1 MQTPT
6 VPASGTSVPKV
17 ISAFVGFCVFATAAE
32 CILILFHNVL
42 ADAYARIVP
51 FVGWLPGLPFMAA
64 LYWAFQLR
72 WRPSTFARR
81 AAFFMLLLGA
91 VLGLVKFLT
100 SYRQANYGNPWLT
113 VSAWQPVATVALP
126 LVWFVLLLSPAV
138 VRFCRAGSIAALETA
153 QP

>member
-1 MQTPT
+1 MFT
-6 VPASGTSVPKV
+6 
-17 ISAFVGFCVFATAAE
+17 TAAE
-32 CILILFHNVL
+32 CILALFHNVL

-51 FVGWLPGLPFMAA
+51 VVGWIPGLPFMAA

-81 AAFFMLLLGA
+81 AALFMLLLGA

-113 VSAWQPVATVALP
+113 VSAWQTVATVALP